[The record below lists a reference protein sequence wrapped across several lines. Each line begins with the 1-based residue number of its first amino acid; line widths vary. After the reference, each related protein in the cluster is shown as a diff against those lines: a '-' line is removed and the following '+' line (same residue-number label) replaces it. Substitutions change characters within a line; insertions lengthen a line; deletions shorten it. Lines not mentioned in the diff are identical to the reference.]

1 MDSANYIASEGF
13 VDYIGEKLN
22 TAIGARVT
30 TIFSSNP
37 RSSSDMPEEYAFV
50 AINEIGTSK
59 YTMSPCGY
67 KRDVEI
73 IVEIIVLVENDRLGR
88 KIKCDIEEMFLQRF
102 DQYSIFVHSV
112 KTVPVN
118 TTRGVRHNM
127 KIALDYIY

>member
-1 MDSANYIASEGF
+1 M
-13 VDYIGEKLN
+13 GEKLN
-22 TAIGARVT
+22 ACIGDRLT

-37 RSSSDMPEEYAFV
+37 RSTSDVPEEYVFIS
-50 AINEIGTSK
+50 INELESKK

-73 IVEIIVLVENDRLGR
+73 IVEISALVENERLAR
-88 KIKCDIEEMFLQRF
+88 KIKCDVEEMFLQRF
-102 DQYSIFVHSV
+102 DQYSIFVHSA